1 MQTIN
6 KSILISPYG
15 EKLCDLMIH
24 DPEEREALKVYAGSL
39 PSVQISARS
48 VCDLELLAT
57 GAFSPMKTFLGEKD
71 YQRVVNE
78 MRMADGTFFP
88 IPVTLPVEPFEGLE
102 LDQEIALRGPHN
114 EILAILNVE
123 EIFGRDR
130 DQEARNVYGT
140 LDTRHPLV
148 SDMTTWGSL
157 NLSGTLRVIELPRHY
172 DFQHL
177 RKTPAEVRE
186 NLALLGFQNVVVF
199 QTRNPMHRS
208 HEELTKRAMN
218 LVDGALLIHPTVGL
232 TRPGDVD
239 YYTRVRC
246 IQSLVDHHY
255 EPERVVFSIFPL
267 AMRLA
272 GPREALWHMI
282 IRRNYGANH
291 FIIGRDHAS
300 PGKDSLGK
308 PFYEPYAAQE
318 LAAQYQDEV
327 GVRTLPFQEFVYL
340 QEEERYEEV
349 DKIGAGKTILS
360 ISGTEIRE
368 KYLQQGR
375 ILPEWYTRP
384 EVGRILMQT
393 YPPKHSQ
400 GFCIWFTGLPC
411 AGKSTIA
418 EILLLKLFENGRRVT
433 ILDGDVVRTHLSKG
447 LGFDRLSRDANILRI
462 GFVAAEII
470 RHNGVVVCA
479 AVSPYRGTRDQ
490 VRAMFPIGNFIEI
503 FVDTPQPI
511 CEERDVKG
519 MYAKAR
525 RGELQGFTGIDD
537 PYEPPVS
544 PEITINT
551 TEMTPVYA
559 ANVIVEYLRTEGYI
573 S

>member
-1 MQTIN
+1 MRTIN
-6 KSILISPYG
+6 QSNLISPYG
-15 EKLCDLMIH
+15 GKLCDLLIR
-24 DPEEREALKVYAGSL
+24 DAEEREALKVYAGGL
-39 PSVQISARS
+39 PSVQISPRS
-48 VCDLELLAT
+48 VCDLELLAV
-57 GAFSPMKTFLGEKD
+57 GAFSPLKTFMGEKD
-71 YQRVVNE
+71 HRRVVEE

-88 IPVTLPVEPFEGLE
+88 IPLTLPVEEFDGLA
-102 LDQEIALRGPHN
+102 LDKEIALRGPHN
-114 EILAILNVE
+114 EILGILNVE
-123 EIFGRDR
+123 EIYRWDR
-130 DQEARNVYGT
+130 DHEAQHVYGT

-148 SDMTTWGSL
+148 SDMTTWGPF
-157 NLSGTLRVIELPRHY
+157 NVSGSLRVLELPRHY
-172 DFQHL
+172 DFLQL
-177 RKTPAEVRE
+177 RRTPSEVRE
-186 NLALLGFQNVVVF
+186 QLAMLGFDNVVVF

-246 IQSLVDHHY
+246 IQSLVEHHY
-255 EPERVVFSIFPL
+255 DASRVLFSIFPL

-300 PGKDSLGK
+300 PGKDSLGN
-308 PFYEPYAAQE
+308 PFYDPYAAQE
-318 LAAQYQDEV
+318 LAARYQDEV

-340 QEEERYEEV
+340 KEEERYEEM
-349 DKIGAGKTILS
+349 DKIGEGKTTLS

-384 EVGRILMQT
+384 EVARILMQT
-393 YPPKHSQ
+393 YPPKQSQ

-411 AGKSTIA
+411 AGKSTIG
-418 EILLLKLFENGRRVT
+418 EVLLVKLFEHGRRVS

-447 LGFDRLSRDANILRI
+447 LGFDRSGRDANILRI
-462 GFVAAEII
+462 GFVASEII
-470 RHNGVVVCA
+470 RHNGVVICA
-479 AVSPYRGTRDQ
+479 AVSPYRATRDQ
-490 VRAMFPIGNFIEI
+490 VRAMFPIGNFFEV
-503 FVDTPQPI
+503 FVDTPAQI

-525 RGELQGFTGIDD
+525 RGEIHGFTGVDD
-537 PYEPPVS
+537 PYEPPIQ
-544 PEITINT
+544 PEITIKT
-551 TEMTPVYA
+551 AEVTPVYA
-559 ANVIVEYLRTEGYI
+559 ANVILEHLRAEGYI
-573 S
+573 